1 MKIEFKVTRKPKGFE
16 EKGIEI
22 IKRQAT
28 EVLNKRLENIV
39 CPDHHERP
47 RVTVSIDSNGK
58 ITVDKIEGCCQK
70 LIDEAAQA
78 IERAI

>member
-28 EVLNKRLENIV
+28 EMLNKRLENSLL
-39 CPDHHERP
+39 
-47 RVTVSIDSNGK
+47 T
-58 ITVDKIEGCCQK
+58 K
-70 LIDEAAQA
+70 LKDAVKSS
-78 IERAI
+78 